1 MFWDDVLR
9 DLQLLRERVERIERL
24 LELLIDKLADVGL
37 SDEDL
42 RALKKFL
49 ELWLRFAWI
58 SS

>member
-1 MFWDDVLR
+1 MLCGGVVLFWDDVLR

-49 ELWLRFAWI
+49 EL
-58 SS
+58 